1 MTAITRHLRCI
12 VVEDEYP
19 AMRLLQNFIGRIP
32 DLILVNSFKNAVA
45 VPQFLMENTID
56 ILFLDIQMPFL
67 SGTDLLRQID
77 NKPATIFTTANPQY
91 AVEAFNLDV
100 VDYLVKPFSFERF
113 EKAVAKAIDY
123 HTFKAILTETTMSNT
138 PQYLSIK
145 SDYKTIKIFFDEIL
159 YIEGLSEYVR
169 IITSQKSFVT
179 LIAMKDLEEQLAQRG
194 FTRIHKSFIIND
206 SKVRSVSNKQ
216 IIMQNGIEIPV
227 GRVYKGNIS
236 KFIKIR

>member
-227 GRVYKGNIS
+227 GRVYKGNIG
-236 KFIKIR
+236 KFIKAR